1 MNPFELTVVA
11 MKDRDAVR
19 FAHAV
24 NHHHQ
29 TFVPAR
35 SEISASRMRQMVID
49 SVGALSGKPM
59 QITPNQGEQRL
70 LREDFVVKLL
80 ADRIERIKFLV
91 GGVIKSVRQLVD
103 LVDHDASFSQT
114 IIDRSDWEVS

>member
-19 FAHAV
+19 FAHTI

-29 TFVPAR
+29 TLVPAR

-49 SVGALSGKPM
+49 SVRALSGKPM

-70 LREDFVVKLL
+70 FREDLAVKLR

-103 LVDHDASFSQT
+103 LVDRDASFSQT
-114 IIDRSDWEVS
+114 VVDRSDWEGS

>member
-19 FAHAV
+19 LAHAI

-35 SEISASRMRQMVID
+35 SEISAGRMRQMVID
-49 SVGALSGKPM
+49 SVRALSGKPM
-59 QITPNQGEQRL
+59 QITPNQGEQSL
-70 LREDFVVKLL
+70 FREDFVVKLR
-80 ADRIERIKFLV
+80 ADRIERIEFLV

-103 LVDHDASFSQT
+103 LFDRDARFSQT
-114 IIDRSDWEVS
+114 IVDRSDWEGS

>member
-19 FAHAV
+19 LAHTI

-35 SEISASRMRQMVID
+35 SEISASRVRQVVID
-49 SVGALSGKPM
+49 SMDALSGKPT
-59 QITPNQGEQRL
+59 QITPRQGEQRL
-70 LREDFVVKLL
+70 FREDL
-80 ADRIERIKFLV
+80 AVMLRVDRIERIEFLV

-103 LVDHDASFSQT
+103 LVDRDASFSQT
-114 IIDRSDWEVS
+114 IVNRADWEGS